1 MPPQK
6 RIQTNKQTPDATG
19 VVFGSPDPTLQFSD
33 PTPLGGSDRPPVRC
47 EDPALGTAVFAA
59 TWMLSFLLLR
69 LATAPSTGRWSSSV
83 LPEGGEAG

>member
-1 MPPQK
+1 MECFKNGLILGALVPPLAFL
-6 RIQTNKQTPDATG
+6 RMSFTYLDDVIA
-19 VVFGSPDPTLQFSD
+19 
-33 PTPLGGSDRPPVRC
+33 
-47 EDPALGTAVFAA
+47 DPALGTAVFAA